1 LDRAAPRGWTNDP
14 VLNATWFR
22 HGSGARYNLHQA
34 RRAASLA
41 TAGRLLVV
49 RPTDVKTHAPGTQ
62 ERRAGSPCK
71 PVSDELRTN
80 LRQNQLHL
88 PAEKEF

>member
-1 LDRAAPRGWTNDP
+1 
-14 VLNATWFR
+14 
-22 HGSGARYNLHQA
+22 
-34 RRAASLA
+34 
-41 TAGRLLVV
+41 LLVV